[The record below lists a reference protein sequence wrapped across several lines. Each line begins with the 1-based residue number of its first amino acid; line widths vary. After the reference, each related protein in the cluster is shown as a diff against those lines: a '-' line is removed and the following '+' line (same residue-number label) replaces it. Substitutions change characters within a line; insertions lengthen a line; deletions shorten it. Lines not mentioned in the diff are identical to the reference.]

1 MCARARVGVRVCCIG
16 WRPPSQPSTLS
27 FPPPQV
33 TNGKG
38 AMPAWGGQLSPDEI
52 AAVAAYVYD
61 QAAGDKW

>member
-1 MCARARVGVRVCCIG
+1 M
-16 WRPPSQPSTLS
+16 
-27 FPPPQV
+27 
-33 TNGKG
+33 TNGKS